1 MVNAQNLYNIS
12 QQAQANLWQQSR
24 DVFSWANQSA
34 TNEKDRAFKIT
45 MYALER
51 QDNLDDMAEEQRN
64 QIRESIGGVISKIV
78 GNIDWGN
85 LFGK

>member
-1 MVNAQNLYNIS
+1 
-12 QQAQANLWQQSR
+12 
-24 DVFSWANQSA
+24 
-34 TNEKDRAFKIT
+34 

-64 QIRESIGGVISKIV
+64 QIRESIGGVIAKIV
-78 GNIDWGN
+78 GNINWGN